1 MPNDT
6 LSYNNLVSD
15 YNLMENEL
23 TASRDSLGIEIKS
36 RQGVEA
42 TLKECKEEKV
52 IIKRKTFIG
61 SLKRTSKDILIGIAI
76 GIISTTLF

>member
-1 MPNDT
+1 
-6 LSYNNLVSD
+6 
-15 YNLMENEL
+15 MENEL